1 MPRGTALNLLSR
13 REHSRAELERK
24 LRRKGFSPDAIE
36 AALDAL
42 GAEGLQSDERYTEAY
57 VRWRYGRGYGPRR
70 ILAELRERGISG
82 AFAERFVDTSNSVW
96 IENSRAAHLKKFGA
110 SPSVEPAERARQT
123 RYLEY
128 RGFTHEQIRAALSN
142 REHEDS

>member
-1 MPRGTALNLLSR
+1 MPRGTALNLLTR

-24 LRRKGFSPDAIE
+24 LGRKGFLQDAVE
-36 AALDAL
+36 AVLDAL
-42 GAEGLQSDERYTEAY
+42 DAEGLQSDARFTEAY
-57 VRWRYGRGYGPRR
+57 VRWRHGRGYGPRR

-82 AFAERFVDTSNSVW
+82 AFASSFVDTSDPVW
-96 IENSRAAHLKKFGA
+96 IESSRAAHVKKFGA
-110 SPSVEPAERARQT
+110 GPSAEPSERARQT